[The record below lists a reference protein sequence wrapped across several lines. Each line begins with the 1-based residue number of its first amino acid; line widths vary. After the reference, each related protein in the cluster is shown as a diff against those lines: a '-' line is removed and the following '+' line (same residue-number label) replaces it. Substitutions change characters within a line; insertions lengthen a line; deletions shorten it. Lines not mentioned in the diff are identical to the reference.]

1 MDSINITT
9 AKEYD
14 ISMQIDDVKVVNLD
28 DYYTK
33 AESDEKFQPVGEY
46 LTAIPE
52 EYVTEGELNSKGYIT
67 SIPEEY
73 ITEGELDSKGY
84 LTEHQPLKTING
96 ESLVGP
102 GDITIEGG
110 GGSVDLTN
118 YYTKDES
125 NERFQPVGEYLTS
138 IPEEYVTEGE
148 LNSKGYL
155 TEHQPLKTINGESLV
170 GPGNI
175 TIEGGGSADLTN
187 YYNRSEVDN
196 LVNERARIV
205 SLTQAEYDA
214 LEIKDENTIY
224 NITDAEPVCYTK
236 AESDERFLTEHQ
248 PLKTING
255 ESLVGPGNITI
266 EGSGGSAPGNVV
278 TTDTTQTITGQK
290 EFAGSV
296 IFDGG
301 AEFHNE
307 IRMNNGATG
316 DVDIAMGIACAFKVK
331 PAQISKFYTYN
342 IFPGNYGESDGKVH
356 FRDFN
361 DTADY
366 AVIDSTGISELGT
379 PLSDKYQAI
388 LVSGTNIKTINGT
401 SILGSGDITI
411 TGGGGSADLT
421 NYYTKSEIDSMIG
434 NISTLL
440 AEI

>member
-14 ISMQIDDVKVVNLD
+14 ISMQIDDIKVVNLD

-33 AESDEKFQPVGEY
+33 AESDG
-46 LTAIPE
+46 
-52 EYVTEGELNSKGYIT
+52 
-67 SIPEEY
+67 
-73 ITEGELDSKGY
+73 
-84 LTEHQPLKTING
+84 
-96 ESLVGP
+96 
-102 GDITIEGG
+102 
-110 GGSVDLTN
+110 
-118 YYTKDES
+118 
-125 NERFQPVGEYLTS
+125 RFQPVGEYLTS
-138 IPEEYVTEGE
+138 IPAEYVTEGE

-170 GPGNI
+170 GSGNI

-187 YYNRSEVDN
+187 YYNRDEVDN

-214 LEIKDENTIY
+214 LDIKDENTIY

-255 ESLVGPGNITI
+255 ESLVGTGDITI
-266 EGSGGSAPGNVV
+266 EGSAPGNVV

-290 EFAGSV
+290 TFNGSV

-301 AEFHNE
+301 TEFNSE

-331 PAQISKFYTYN
+331 PAQISKFYTYK
-342 IFPGNYGESDGKVH
+342 IFPGNFGESDRKVH
-356 FRDFN
+356 FRDFD

-388 LVSGTNIKTINGT
+388 LVSGTNIKTINGN

-421 NYYTKSEIDSMIG
+421 NYYTKSEIDNLVG
-434 NISTLL
+434 NINNELES
-440 AEI
+440 I